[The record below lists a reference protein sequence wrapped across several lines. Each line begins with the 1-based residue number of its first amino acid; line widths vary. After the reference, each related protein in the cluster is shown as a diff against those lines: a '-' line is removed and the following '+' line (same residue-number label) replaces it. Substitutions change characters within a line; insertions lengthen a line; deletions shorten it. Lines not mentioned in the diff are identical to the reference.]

1 MMEERIANL
10 PRKAFKYERVVERE
24 VCQVST
30 KGTRVNNFLDSEN
43 FEGDP
48 RQAFFSISFY
58 LQQSLSFPFVIQCS
72 FLTSAVFW
80 IRAFSCIR
88 IPVPDPGFDDQKFNL
103 YSFKKFNFV
112 TK

>member
-48 RQAFFSISFY
+48 RQAFF
-58 LQQSLSFPFVIQCS
+58 
-72 FLTSAVFW
+72 
-80 IRAFSCIR
+80 
-88 IPVPDPGFDDQKFNL
+88 
-103 YSFKKFNFV
+103 
-112 TK
+112 

>member
-48 RQAFFSISFY
+48 RQAFFASLFTFSRFYFSFFMQSI
-58 LQQSLSFPFVIQCS
+58 FVNSEVFRIQ
-72 FLTSAVFW
+72 
-80 IRAFSCIR
+80 IHCIR
-88 IPVPDPGFDDQKFNL
+88 IRLQAFWLIRIPDPDSCF
-103 YSFKKFNFV
+103 
-112 TK
+112 

>member
-1 MMEERIANL
+1 VARIEQTETPAMMEERIANL

-48 RQAFFSISFY
+48 RQAFFSISF
-58 LQQSLSFPFVIQCS
+58 LPSAQFSLSFLMQCS
-72 FLTSAVFW
+72 FVKSAVFL
-80 IRAFSCIR
+80 IQIH
-88 IPVPDPGFDDQKFNL
+88 
-103 YSFKKFNFV
+103 
-112 TK
+112 

>member
-48 RQAFFSISFY
+48 RQAF
-58 LQQSLSFPFVIQCS
+58 LASLFLPSHKHSLVFPFSC
-72 FLTSAVFW
+72 SAV
-80 IRAFSCIR
+80 
-88 IPVPDPGFDDQKFNL
+88 L
-103 YSFKKFNFV
+103 
-112 TK
+112 